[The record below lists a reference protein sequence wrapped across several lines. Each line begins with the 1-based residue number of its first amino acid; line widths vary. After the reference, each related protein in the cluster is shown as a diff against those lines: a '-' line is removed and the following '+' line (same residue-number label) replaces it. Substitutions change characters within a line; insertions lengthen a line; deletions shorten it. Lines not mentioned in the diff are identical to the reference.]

1 MRQQQR
7 EDYLVKSLDGST
19 RTLRYD
25 DSVGP
30 EFVRYVQSEVEG
42 IESGREEVDVRLS
55 DGRRV
60 SGSCVPEPGCSL
72 HLTLRIVG
80 GKGGFGKAIK
90 DLGRTFRGVSDKG
103 DCRDARGRRVRT
115 GEIELEAKRLK
126 ELAKEQ
132 ERTKAE
138 AAQLKQEARD
148 VLRDA
153 KEGCVD
159 EEAVRREQKRVA
171 KETASRVKD
180 AVGKAVRGREGAGG
194 GGGGG
199 GGGGEVQADAGV
211 QPAKKK
217 AKRFLGDSS
226 EEDSD
231 DE

>member
-1 MRQQQR
+1 
-7 EDYLVKSLDGST
+7 
-19 RTLRYD
+19 
-25 DSVGP
+25 
-30 EFVRYVQSEVEG
+30 
-42 IESGREEVDVRLS
+42 
-55 DGRRV
+55 
-60 SGSCVPEPGCSL
+60 
-72 HLTLRIVG
+72 
-80 GKGGFGKAIK
+80 
-90 DLGRTFRGVSDKG
+90 LGRTFRGVSDKG
-103 DCRDARGRRVRT
+103 DCRDAQGRRVRT

-138 AAQLKQEARD
+138 AAQLKQEARE

-199 GGGGEVQADAGV
+199 GGEVQADVGV